1 MPYAV
6 RDITQSNKKISGVF
20 LFLVQTISFVT
31 TPRKMVK
38 VSPVRE
44 ILWLVFYLESP
55 VKKYA
60 AEYILWQNFIVF
72 YLDQTRYIKRV

>member
-1 MPYAV
+1 
-6 RDITQSNKKISGVF
+6 
-20 LFLVQTISFVT
+20 
-31 TPRKMVK
+31 MVK

-44 ILWLVFYLESP
+44 TLWLVFYLESP
-55 VKKYA
+55 IKKYA